1 MYNTYNSCTTNT
13 KKGKQLSV
21 SNFLDEFQKK
31 CNNEE
36 TYTLDELK
44 KFVALSFKDAVKKT
58 NVKREPSEYN
68 KFMSEEIKKLRQ
80 EFPDTDVKELMKK
93 VAVKWKEHKANC

>member
-1 MYNTYNSCTTNT
+1 MDNTDNSSTNNK
-13 KKGKQLSV
+13 KKGKQISG
-21 SNFLDEFQKK
+21 SKFLDEFQKK

-44 KFVALSFKDAVKKT
+44 KLVALSFKDAVKKT